1 MQFELTK
8 EYLSEIREAAAASDE
23 NRLIGLFNEIHA
35 ADIAEILTELTTEE
49 SKVVLQFL
57 EPDRASDS
65 ITHLDEEDRKDLL
78 DSYTSVEIAENFV
91 ENLETDDAADLIQ
104 ELSEQR
110 KEEVI
115 AQIDDVDQASQI
127 VDLLNYEEGT
137 AGAIMGKEMV
147 RVYEHL
153 TVTESILELRKQAE
167 DIENVYTVYVT
178 DEKDRLKGRL
188 ALKKMLVAPTSAKIK
203 DVYVSDIHWVKA
215 SDTTEEVA
223 SIMEKYDLVALPVV
237 DNLHRLIGRIT
248 IDDVV
253 DVIKEE
259 ADRDYQM
266 ASGITEDVESTDSVW
281 VLTRARLPWLILGLI
296 GGIFGARVIGLYE
309 SDIQLYPE
317 MAFFIPL
324 VAAMGGNVGVQS
336 SAIIVQG
343 LANNTMGLAGI
354 VPRLLKEFSVA
365 LLNAIA
371 CAIIVLGYNLIFGDS
386 LNLAYTVSLALLA
399 VIVIAAL
406 FGTLI
411 PLTLDKYKIDPAL
424 ATGPFITTV
433 NDILGL
439 FIYFMIG
446 RLMYGM

>member
-1 MQFELTK
+1 MQFELTR
-8 EYLSEIREAAAASDE
+8 EYLSEIQEAAAANDE
-23 NRLIGLFNEIHA
+23 NRLIGLFNELHA
-35 ADIAEILTELTTEE
+35 VDVAEILNELSTEE
-49 SKVVLQFL
+49 CKIILQYI
-57 EPDRASDS
+57 EPDRASDTV
-65 ITHLDEEDRKDLL
+65 THLDEDNRKDLL
-78 DSYTSVEIAENFV
+78 EAYSATEIAENFV

-104 ELSEQR
+104 ELSEER

-115 AQIDDVDQASQI
+115 SHLDDIDQASQI

-147 RVYEHL
+147 RVFDHMS
-153 TVTESILELRKQAE
+153 VTDSILELRKQAE

-178 DEKDRLKGRL
+178 DEKNRLKGRL
-188 ALKKMLVAPTSAKIK
+188 ALKKMMVAPTNAKIS

-215 SDTTEEVA
+215 SDSTEEVA

-253 DVIKEE
+253 DVIREE
-259 ADRDYQM
+259 ADKDYQM
-266 ASGITEDVESTDSVW
+266 ASGISEDVESTDSVW
-281 VLTRARLPWLILGLI
+281 LLTRARLPWLVLGLI
-296 GGIFGARVIGLYE
+296 GGIFGARVIGIYE
-309 SDIQLYPE
+309 GDIQLYPE

-336 SAIIVQG
+336 SAIVVQG
-343 LANNTMGLAGI
+343 LANNSMGLGGI
-354 VPRLLKEFSVA
+354 VPKLLKEFSVA
-365 LLNAIA
+365 LINGLA
-371 CAIIVLGYNLIFGDS
+371 CAILVLIYNVIFGDS
-386 LNLAYTVSLALLA
+386 LNLSYTVSLALLA

-406 FGTLI
+406 FGTII
-411 PLTLDKYKIDPAL
+411 PLTLDRYKIDPAL

-433 NDILGL
+433 NDIVGL

-446 RLMYGM
+446 RLMYGG

>member
-1 MQFELTK
+1 
-8 EYLSEIREAAAASDE
+8 
-23 NRLIGLFNEIHA
+23 
-35 ADIAEILTELTTEE
+35 
-49 SKVVLQFL
+49 
-57 EPDRASDS
+57 
-65 ITHLDEEDRKDLL
+65 
-78 DSYTSVEIAENFV
+78 
-91 ENLETDDAADLIQ
+91 
-104 ELSEQR
+104 
-110 KEEVI
+110 
-115 AQIDDVDQASQI
+115 
-127 VDLLNYEEGT
+127 
-137 AGAIMGKEMV
+137 MGKEMV
-147 RVYEHL
+147 SVYEHL
-153 TVTESILELRKQAE
+153 SVTESILELRKQAE

-215 SDTTEEVA
+215 GDTTEEVA

-266 ASGITEDVESTDSVW
+266 ASGISEDVESTDSVW

-309 SDIQLYPE
+309 ADIQLYPE

-343 LANNTMGLAGI
+343 LANNTMGMSGI
-354 VPRLLKEFSVA
+354 LPRLLKEFSVA
-365 LLNAIA
+365 LLNATA
-371 CAIIVLGYNLIFGDS
+371 CAIIVLGYNIIFGDS

>member
-23 NRLIGLFNEIHA
+23 NRLIGLFNEVHA
-35 ADIAEILTELTTEE
+35 ADIAEIINELTTEE
-49 SKVVLQFL
+49 AKTVLHFL
-57 EPDRASDS
+57 EPDRASDT

-78 DSYTSVEIAENFV
+78 NAYTSVEIAENFV

-104 ELSEQR
+104 ELSEER
-110 KEEVI
+110 REEVI
-115 AQIDDVDQASQI
+115 AQIDDIDQASQI

-153 TVTESILELRKQAE
+153 SVTESILELRKQAE

-215 SDTTEEVA
+215 GDTTEEVA

-266 ASGITEDVESTDSVW
+266 ASGISEDVESTDSVW

-296 GGIFGARVIGLYE
+296 GGIFGARVMGLYE
-309 SDIQLYPE
+309 ADIQLYPE

-336 SAIIVQG
+336 SAII
-343 LANNTMGLAGI
+343 
-354 VPRLLKEFSVA
+354 
-365 LLNAIA
+365 
-371 CAIIVLGYNLIFGDS
+371 
-386 LNLAYTVSLALLA
+386 
-399 VIVIAAL
+399 
-406 FGTLI
+406 
-411 PLTLDKYKIDPAL
+411 
-424 ATGPFITTV
+424 
-433 NDILGL
+433 
-439 FIYFMIG
+439 
-446 RLMYGM
+446 